1 MTAPHTNVERDAKRH
16 SPALTGITIALVAAA
31 LAFVVFTLW
40 PNPEDATPSP
50 AAVQDSAAQ
59 VEGTTPAPTPAPGQ

>member
-1 MTAPHTNVERDAKRH
+1 MTAPHTNVEREAKRH
-16 SPALTGITIALVAAA
+16 RPALTGITIALLASV

-50 AAVQDSAAQ
+50 SAVQDTGAQ
-59 VEGTTPAPTPAPGQ
+59 VEGTTPAPAQVPGE